1 MLRVANSGIMLHC
14 FFFFSHVA
22 SCVNVGNLINWYHV
36 TASRFRLISKCTDW
50 AIFQLTLAF
59 NYFWANITVYSIVR
73 LSMCLTLATW
83 NTVIQH
89 WTLSLGVW
97 CWRETAAVWLWSIV
111 ESDLRIVMTLQ
122 SILSASWKAQRLE
135 ISHSTI
141 WDLQKKKQKK
151 KTPVSSPN
159 LMLLHPKCRCCVCV
173 EDAHFAT
180 AILFSEGLIHVV
192 LMSESACY
200 VKIVTRW

>member
-1 MLRVANSGIMLHC
+1 MSLHQFC
-14 FFFFSHVA
+14 GCLCNTGCAKRIDHIHTASILLWCHAQGSKFWDNATLLFFFSHVA

-151 KTPVSSPN
+151 KNASILPQLDALTPK
-159 LMLLHPKCRCCVCV
+159 M
-173 EDAHFAT
+173 
-180 AILFSEGLIHVV
+180 
-192 LMSESACY
+192 
-200 VKIVTRW
+200 